1 MYRDFGNNGIE
12 ITQQNII
19 IIAILIALVG
29 VGSLAYYLIKRAKDK
44 KANSNI
50 DESSQKR
57 QQ

>member
-44 KANSNI
+44 
-50 DESSQKR
+50 
-57 QQ
+57 